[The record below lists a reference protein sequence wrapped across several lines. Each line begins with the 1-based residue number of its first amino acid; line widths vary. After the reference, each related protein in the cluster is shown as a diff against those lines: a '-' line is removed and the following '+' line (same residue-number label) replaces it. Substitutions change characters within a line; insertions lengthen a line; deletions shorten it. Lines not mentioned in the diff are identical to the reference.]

1 MADKGVWLSTQP
13 FVEEDSAP
21 LTGQQRERLLQVVA
35 GTERVYAL
43 AKKYKLKTA
52 FGSDLLFSEK
62 LAAAERGIGSANPLV
77 HDA

>member
-1 MADKGVWLSTQP
+1 MSTQP

-21 LTGQQRERLLQVVA
+21 LSGQQRNRLLQVVA
-35 GTERVYAL
+35 ATDKVYAL

-62 LAAAERGIGSANPLV
+62 LAARQNAHWR
-77 HDA
+77 D